1 LTQDVRQTREG
12 PSWCVEGMANRPDCE
27 ATDVARRDEWE
38 RVAGRFDVAPED
50 HALRGELVDTVRGAI
65 EDQLSK
71 HQRQVFV
78 GDRLAARDALAITL
92 GSNGN
97 AIYKTVY
104 YARCASRSW
113 RRVIS
118 TPHRGGT
125 RS

>member
-1 LTQDVRQTREG
+1 
-12 PSWCVEGMANRPDCE
+12 M
-27 ATDVARRDEWE
+27 ARRDEWK
-38 RVAGRFDVAPED
+38 RVADRFDVAPED
-50 HALRGELVDTVRGAI
+50 HALRREFVDAVRGAV

-78 GDRLAARDALAITL
+78 GDRLAAREAVAITL

-104 YARCASRSW
+104 DARCAPRSW